1 MSLLQTLLRPD
12 HDEHP
17 ERAEAVPAV
26 QPWTEARP
34 PRMSQL
40 VFPSLDPLGA
50 TGTIGAASAPV
61 AELVDVTCPH
71 EVVHRL

>member
-1 MSLLQTLLRPD
+1 MSLLQMLLRPD

-17 ERAEAVPAV
+17 ERAKVVPAV

-40 VFPSLDPLGA
+40 AFPSLDPLGA
-50 TGTIGAASAPV
+50 PGMIGAASAPV
-61 AELVDVTCPH
+61 AELVDVTRPH